1 MGSSFIA
8 IDISIIAVNVVLKF
22 ATIPVL
28 EVYLTML
35 NRQSE
40 NKQSILVVDDD
51 HAICDLLGRFFREH
65 GYEAF
70 LAKNGDEM
78 MELIGKHSVDL
89 IILDIMMPGE
99 DGITLCRK
107 LRAKSQV
114 PIIMLTAISEEI
126 ERILGLE
133 MGADDYLS
141 KPFNPRELLAR
152 VKAILRRSGNSE
164 AIIEDEQVIY
174 RFQSWQLNK
183 TARQLK
189 SPENIEIS
197 LSSGEYMLLLA
208 FLERPQ
214 QVLSRDRLL
223 DLTRNRLAAPFDRSI
238 DIQISRLRSK
248 IEEDPKNPQLIKTI
262 RGGGYILATTVERC

>member
-1 MGSSFIA
+1 M
-8 IDISIIAVNVVLKF
+8 NT
-22 ATIPVL
+22 ATN
-28 EVYLTML
+28 T
-35 NRQSE
+35 Q
-40 NKQSILVVDDD
+40 QTILVVDDD
-51 HAICDLLGRFFREH
+51 HGIRDLLGRFFRQH
-65 GYEAF
+65 GYTAL
-70 LAKNGDEM
+70 LAKDGVEM
-78 MELIGKHSVDL
+78 LAHLEKQSADL
-89 IILDIMMPGE
+89 IILDIMMPGD

-152 VKAILRRSGNSE
+152 IKAILRRSGATEEST
-164 AIIEDEQVIY
+164 EQAHVKY
-174 RFQSWQLNK
+174 RFQSWLLDK

-189 SPENIEIS
+189 SPDQVEIS
-197 LSSGEYMLLLA
+197 LSSGEYMLLLSL
-208 FLERPQ
+208 LERPQ

-223 DLTRNRLAAPFDRSI
+223 DLTRSRSAAPFDRSI

-248 IEEDPKNPQLIKTI
+248 IEEDPKNPQLIKTV
-262 RGGGYILATTVERC
+262 RGGGYILATAVERL